1 MKTIAI
7 LSHKGGVG
15 KTYIAVN
22 IAAYLAKKGKKVC
35 LIDNDFH
42 GPSIH
47 TFFKPSVKWINNY
60 LFGEEGIENSLQD
73 FTEELLL
80 IDESVIDQQKPL
92 GRLFIGFA
100 DPSADSIRTVL
111 RMSEKTSMRMLE
123 KLLTL
128 KKTLLSEP
136 YHCDYL
142 ILDCPPGI
150 GYSTINAL
158 IATDACLFI
167 IKLSNADI
175 VGTSNMITALYDSLK
190 TKSLVI
196 ANFIPKDFLESEKAK
211 EFHELVETFFTKNIS
226 DKVVDFLGWIPED
239 KTLLNTEFEQGLKTI
254 RGQDSSRA
262 IFTVNQP
269 DHDFSMK
276 IIETI
281 PALFGETESQM
292 FKDVH
297 TPEEFYLKRLK
308 IIVVG
313 EPLVGKTALYHAIST
328 GTVPERLQSTA
339 GIDRYKLWEKQDGNT
354 FLSAYWW
361 DYAGQYA
368 YRDIHRLFLTPDAL
382 YILVMNLRDSLEKNQ
397 AQYWLQSIRE
407 KAPKAKILP
416 ILTHY
421 DQVND
426 NILGLTSAEDW
437 QRLEVLISTY
447 NTLEPIKVSNTEG
460 TNINLV
466 KTTINNLIRNSP
478 RVPVPSFY
486 LELETYISEYEE
498 KIFLPIEALLKEL
511 DILFASKSDYSKDNL
526 IKTLTYLSTR
536 GLFHIVDLPS
546 APIIVIFDIDRVNK
560 VISLI
565 IDQAKLLK
573 GYIQEVDILDVCA
586 DFFIRKNRRE
596 AAKIIAQLIVSIDLA
611 LVIPERSSS
620 GRKTD
625 SWFIPHASEIISE
638 EQAAERYPSPFQH
651 LETKIGQ
658 DLAYFHYKIFSLD
671 NILPARILGHLIN
684 YIPYSEY
691 NRIWRECTKNSEIP
705 TILKAILYENNVP
718 IIHYRTK
725 SLSKGEIKIE
735 LYVTED
741 SLEKGLFSSLSYAL
755 GKFGASFKIADV
767 QFIKTKLYS
776 AQNDNFHERLNR
788 LSEIPPDY
796 LKSIRQALEIF
807 NSAPS
812 STIIT
817 ATAAL
822 EKLFTH
828 LYTKRIGKPDP
839 VMKFWEII
847 KGLEEANV
855 IPRTVRIWADTVR
868 LHRNNCAH
876 NINPV
881 STNDVIVVLEEIL
894 YILEWYNT
902 LLLKGHN

>member
-1 MKTIAI
+1 LKSIAI

-22 IAAYLAKKGKKVC
+22 IAAYLAKKGKRVC
-35 LIDNDFH
+35 LIDNDLH
-42 GPSIH
+42 GPSIQ

-60 LFGEEGIENSLQD
+60 LLGDESIEDSLQD

-80 IDESVIDQQKPL
+80 TDESVTDRHEYL

-100 DPSADSIRTVL
+100 DPSADSIRAVL

-128 KKTLLSEP
+128 KKALLAEP
-136 YHCDYL
+136 YRCDYL

-190 TKSLVI
+190 AKSLVI
-196 ANFIPKDFLESEKAK
+196 ANFIPKDFLESEKQE
-211 EFHELVETFFTKNIS
+211 EFRELIIKFLVKNFS

-239 KTLLNTEFEQGLKTI
+239 KSLLDTEFEQGLRTI
-254 RGQDSSRA
+254 RGQESIRA

-269 DHDFSMK
+269 DHDFSTK
-276 IIETI
+276 IIEI
-281 PALFGETESQM
+281 VPAVFGETESQM
-292 FKDVH
+292 FKTLDISK
-297 TPEEFYLKRLK
+297 ELYLKPLK

-339 GIDRYKLWEKQDGNT
+339 GIDRYKLWERQEGNT
-354 FLSAYWW
+354 RLSAYWW

-368 YRDIHRLFLTPDAL
+368 YRDIHKLFLTPDAL
-382 YILVMNLRDSLEKNQ
+382 YILVMNLRNSLGKNH
-397 AQYWLQSIRE
+397 ALYWLQSIRE

-416 ILTHY
+416 ILTHH
-421 DQVND
+421 DQVD
-426 NILGLTSAEDW
+426 ENILGMTSTEDW
-437 QRLEVLISTY
+437 QRLEALRTTY

-460 TNINLV
+460 TNINKV
-466 KTTINNLIRNSP
+466 KAAINNLISESP
-478 RVPVPSFY
+478 RVSAPSFY
-486 LELETYISEYEE
+486 IELENYILEHEE
-498 KIFLPIEALLKEL
+498 KIFLSIEEIINEL
-511 DILFASKSDYSKDNL
+511 DIFFASRHDYTKENL
-526 IKTLTYLSTR
+526 IKTLFHLSAL
-536 GLFHIVDLPS
+536 GLIHIIDVPS
-546 APIIVIFDIDRVNK
+546 APTIVIFDIDRVNK

-586 DFFIRKNRRE
+586 DFFNREKRRE
-596 AAKIIAQLIVSIDLA
+596 AAKIIAQLMVSIDLA
-611 LVIPERSSS
+611 LIITEQSSS
-620 GRKTD
+620 GRKAVL
-625 SWFIPHASEIISE
+625 WFIPHASEIISK
-638 EQAAERYPSPFQH
+638 EQAAERYPSTFRD
-651 LETKIGQ
+651 LNTKIGHN
-658 DLAYFHYKIFSLD
+658 LAYFSYRVSTLD
-671 NILPARILGHLIN
+671 NILPARILSLLIN
-684 YIPYSEY
+684 YLPFSEY
-691 NRIWRECTKNSEIP
+691 NCIWRECPKDSDIP
-705 TILKAILYENNVP
+705 TILNAILFDFNTP
-718 IIHYRTK
+718 ILHYRATI
-725 SLSKGEIKIE
+725 LSQGEIKIE
-735 LYVTED
+735 LHITED

-755 GKFGASFKIADV
+755 GKFGASFKIDEV

-788 LSEIPPDY
+788 LSKIPPDY
-796 LKSIRQALEIF
+796 LKSIRHALEIF

-817 ATAAL
+817 ATTAL
-822 EKLFTH
+822 EKLFAQ
-828 LYTKRIGKPDP
+828 LYWERIGKPVQDL
-839 VMKFWEII
+839 KFWEII

-902 LLLKGHN
+902 LLLKGQN